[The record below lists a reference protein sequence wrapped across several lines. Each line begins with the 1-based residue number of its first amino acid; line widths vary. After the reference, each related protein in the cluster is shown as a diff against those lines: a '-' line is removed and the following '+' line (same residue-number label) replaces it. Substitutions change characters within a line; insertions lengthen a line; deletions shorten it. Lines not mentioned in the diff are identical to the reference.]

1 MALMFQLSICNIDW
15 RFGTDI
21 KLLCIKYT
29 VYSPHLTWTLLPL
42 LEHFILL
49 HSNLV
54 SSSWLLFSYSC
65 HFFCLQLSSFSQK
78 YHFSSAILAN
88 SHNVT
93 IDKNWSLTFVRFLVC
108 FLLLLLFS
116 LIFSNVKHFF
126 LWIWSHSFTFNIFL
140 LFFCLFFYTDIF
152 LSITFIFFLHP
163 QAFTKIQRS
172 IDYNLTYSTIKLI
185 QQTVKPKLGQRQVS
199 FNKT

>member
-1 MALMFQLSICNIDW
+1 MFQLSICNIDW

-21 KLLCIKYT
+21 KLPCIKYT
-29 VYSPHLTWTLLPL
+29 VYSHHLSSALLLL

-65 HFFCLQLSSFSQK
+65 HFFYLQLSSFSQQQ
-78 YHFSSAILAN
+78 HFSSAILIT

-108 FLLLLLFS
+108 FLFVFVLVFFNLFKCE
-116 LIFSNVKHFF
+116 VFF
-126 LWIWSHSFTFNIFL
+126 IVNLKS
-140 LFFCLFFYTDIF
+140 FFYFQYFSAF
-152 LSITFIFFLHP
+152 LFH
-163 QAFTKIQRS
+163 
-172 IDYNLTYSTIKLI
+172 
-185 QQTVKPKLGQRQVS
+185 
-199 FNKT
+199 

>member
-21 KLLCIKYT
+21 KLPCIKYT
-29 VYSPHLTWTLLPL
+29 VYSPNLTWALLPL

-54 SSSWLLFSYSC
+54 SSLWLLFSYSC

-116 LIFSNVKHFF
+116 LIFSNVKYFL
-126 LWIWSHSFTFNIFL
+126 LWIWSHFFTFNIFL
-140 LFFCLFFYTDIF
+140 LFFSNDIF
-152 LSITFIFFLHP
+152 FKHHFHFFCILRP
-163 QAFTKIQRS
+163 SQKTKKYSLQL
-172 IDYNLTYSTIKLI
+172 NLQYYKINTTDS
-185 QQTVKPKLGQRQVS
+185 
-199 FNKT
+199 KT

>member
-1 MALMFQLSICNIDW
+1 MLQLSFCDTDW
-15 RFGTDI
+15 RFWTDI
-21 KLLCIKYT
+21 KLPCIKYT
-29 VYSPHLTWTLLPL
+29 VYSPHLSWTLLLL

-65 HFFCLQLSSFSQK
+65 HFFNLQLSSSSQQK
-78 YHFSSAILAN
+78 HFSSALLIT

-108 FLLLLLFS
+108 FLLLLLLLFS

-126 LWIWSHSFTFNIFL
+126 LVNLKS
-140 LFFCLFFYTDIF
+140 FFYFQYFSAF
-152 LSITFIFFLHP
+152 LFHWYLYFHFFASSGLHKN
-163 QAFTKIQRS
+163 TKKYSLQL
-172 IDYNLTYSTIKLI
+172 NL
-185 QQTVKPKLGQRQVS
+185 
-199 FNKT
+199 

>member
-29 VYSPHLTWTLLPL
+29 VYSPHLTWALLPL

-108 FLLLLLFS
+108 FLLLLLLLLFS
-116 LIFSNVKHFF
+116 LIFSNVKYFL
-126 LWIWSHSFTFNIFL
+126 LWIWSHFFTFNIFL
-140 LFFCLFFYTDIF
+140 LFFSNDIF
-152 LSITFIFFLHP
+152 FKHHFHFFCILRP
-163 QAFTKIQRS
+163 SQKYKEVFT
-172 IDYNLTYSTIKLI
+172 TT
-185 QQTVKPKLGQRQVS
+185 
-199 FNKT
+199 